1 MVMLNFSAE
10 QIAEDGHYLVVIQ
23 LNGLDIAR
31 LPVATVL
38 DEEEVLAAAQSWF
51 ASCHP
56 HHSLREHY
64 SLPMG

>member
-1 MVMLNFSAE
+1 MLILNFSAD

-31 LPVATVL
+31 LPVATAL
-38 DEEEVLAAAQSWF
+38 DEEEILEVAQSWF
-51 ASCHP
+51 ATSHP